1 MTVYVDNARH
11 RLGRMVMCHMLADT
25 DDELRAMA
33 RRIGVDER
41 HHQGDHLDV
50 CLRMRARAV
59 AAGAVEITQRE
70 AVRVRRRLRASRDQ
84 SGTTLLRLAL
94 ARAERARRWPQ
105 NTDGCSR
112 WALLIAELLGAKTLP
127 PSIASEHHEERARMA
142 AAIAD
147 TVAALWEA
155 RTELEQLREPKP

>member
-25 DDELRAMA
+25 DEELRTMA

-59 AAGAVEITQRE
+59 AAGAVEITQRD
-70 AVRVRRRLRASRDQ
+70 AVRIRRRLRENREFSA
-84 SGTTLLRLAL
+84 LLVRVL
-94 ARAERARRWPQ
+94 ARAERARQ
-105 NTDGCSR
+105 
-112 WALLIAELLGAKTLP
+112 
-127 PSIASEHHEERARMA
+127 
-142 AAIAD
+142 
-147 TVAALWEA
+147 A